1 MDSKSNNIEFMIS
14 DGGDK
19 VIEKRFESFLNK
31 YQNALET
38 SLRSKNVILDII
50 HLLYYQPI
58 WVIHSFS

>member
-1 MDSKSNNIEFMIS
+1 MIS

>member
-1 MDSKSNNIEFMIS
+1 MIS
-14 DGGDK
+14 DDGDK

-50 HLLYYQPI
+50 HLLYYQSI